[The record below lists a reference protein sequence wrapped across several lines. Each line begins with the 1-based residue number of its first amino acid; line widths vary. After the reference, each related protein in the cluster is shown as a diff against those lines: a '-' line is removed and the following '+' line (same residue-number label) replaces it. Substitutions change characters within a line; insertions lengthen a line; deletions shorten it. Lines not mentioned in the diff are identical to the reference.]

1 MKPKS
6 KVEELVDVDD
16 LQVNIKFNFNKKNVF
31 EISNR

>member
-16 LQVNIKFNFNKKNVF
+16 LQVNKKFTLNKK
-31 EISNR
+31 EE

>member
-16 LQVNIKFNFNKKNVF
+16 LQVNIKFILNKKTSA
-31 EISNR
+31 I

>member
-16 LQVNIKFNFNKKNVF
+16 LQVNIKFILNKKT
-31 EISNR
+31 SAK

>member
-16 LQVNIKFNFNKKNVF
+16 LQVNIKFNLNKKA
-31 EISNR
+31 SSK